1 LAGGA
6 RARPT
11 LAGGAGIRSVGT
23 CAGEISVSV
32 SELAARCRTT
42 EQAIARSLG
51 GRSVRVSRE
60 PPLRLAL
67 EAATTCLRDAGASIK
82 DVEAIVWFGHQPS
95 GLRLQH
101 ELGATG
107 AFTLFVD
114 GYCSEMVPALRTAR
128 DLVRDGTRSVLIVSE
143 DRFERLY
150 TAQPPSERGYSEIT
164 SDAGSAALVTDDP
177 VLELTA
183 FGFATRAHDWDY
195 WIKYHD
201 FHAGRLAADGLPD
214 AIGVAREEIDTR
226 RTALDRCLRAAAVSI
241 ERPGHFSLPERVR
254 PPMLSLARQLGIAS
268 DKVVAAE
275 YGHMGRSDVIF
286 DLERLLAAPSAADPH
301 IVLMTATTGVC
312 RCAVLRRS
320 AQD

>member
-1 LAGGA
+1 VSAVA
-6 RARPT
+6 S
-11 LAGGAGIRSVGT
+11 AGIRRVGT
-23 CAGEISVSV
+23 CAGEIAVSIGEV
-32 SELAARCRTT
+32 AERCRTS

-51 GRSVRVSRE
+51 GRNVRVTRE
-60 PPLRLAL
+60 PPLTLAL
-67 EAATTCLRDAGASIK
+67 EAAHTCLRDAGASVK
-82 DVEAIVWFGHQPS
+82 DVEAIVWFGDQPS

-101 ELGATG
+101 ELGATD

-164 SDAGSAALVTDDP
+164 SDAGSAVLVTDNP

-201 FHAGRLAADGLPD
+201 FHAGRLAADELPD

-226 RTALDRCLRAAAVSI
+226 RTALDRCLRAAALSI
-241 ERPGHFSLPERVR
+241 GQPAHFSLPERVR
-254 PPMLSLARQLGIAS
+254 RPMVSLARQLGIAS
-268 DKVVAAE
+268 EKVVAAE
-275 YGHMGRSDVIF
+275 YGHMGRSDVVF
-286 DLERLLAAPSAADPH
+286 DLARVLAAPSAADAH

-312 RCAVLRRS
+312 RCAALR
-320 AQD
+320 QCGEG